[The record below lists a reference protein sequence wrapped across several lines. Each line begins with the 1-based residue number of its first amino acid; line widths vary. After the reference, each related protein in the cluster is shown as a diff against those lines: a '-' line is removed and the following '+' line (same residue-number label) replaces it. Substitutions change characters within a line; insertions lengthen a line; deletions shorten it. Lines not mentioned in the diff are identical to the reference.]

1 MSFLSPDSRFMRGLE
16 STTDAIWLTILMAVT
31 SLPVV
36 TLGAAVTAGHDAA
49 RRSIIGQGHV
59 TSNYFRAFRSDFMKS
74 TLLWL
79 VFGPVAAAVVLVAL
93 TVHTT
98 LVYVPLFAVG
108 ILWLV
113 GFEWVWAFQA
123 RFDNTVGGTLANA
136 YVVGISHIGATLA
149 MIAMDVVYV
158 AIVIASWVYL
168 PQGLYLLF
176 LLGYGTLVML
186 HTPILERVFMPY
198 VRKAAEASG
207 KDPDAT
213 GPAAAEDATRE
224 MTASDMDPMGSA
236 EPAAGSPTPKKDAR

>member
-16 STTDAIWLTILMAVT
+16 GVTDAIWLTILMAVT

-59 TSNYFRAFRSDFMKS
+59 TSNYFRAFRSNFLKS
-74 TLLWL
+74 TVLWL
-79 VFGPVAAAVVLVAL
+79 IFGPVAALVVVVAL

-98 LVYVPLFAVG
+98 LVYIPLFAVG
-108 ILWLV
+108 ILWLI

-123 RFDNTVGGTLANA
+123 RFDNTVGGTLMNA
-136 YVVGISHIGATLA
+136 YVVGISRIGATLA
-149 MIAMDVVYV
+149 MVAMDVVYV
-158 AIVIASWVYL
+158 GVVIASWVYL

-186 HTPILERVFMPY
+186 HTPVLENVFIPY
-198 VRKAAEASG
+198 VSKAAKISRKA
-207 KDPDAT
+207 DAT
-213 GPAAAEDATRE
+213 GPVVGEDAPRHVA
-224 MTASDMDPMGSA
+224 ASGMDPMRSSEPEA
-236 EPAAGSPTPKKDAR
+236 ERPTPRGDAR